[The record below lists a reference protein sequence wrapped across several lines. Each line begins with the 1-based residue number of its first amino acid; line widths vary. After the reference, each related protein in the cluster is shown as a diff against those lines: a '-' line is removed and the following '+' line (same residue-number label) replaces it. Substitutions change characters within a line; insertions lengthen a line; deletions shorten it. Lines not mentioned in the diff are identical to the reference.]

1 MNPFRKVWLAAK
13 VKAALGGDMS
23 AIEKI
28 AGWLFKIDIVPSG
41 YLTLIGGWGSILFY
55 LLCLL
60 HVQIPGLGCPDNP
73 VEALMGGLG
82 LIGLGRRGK
91 A

>member
-1 MNPFRKVWLAAK
+1 MNLFRKFWLAANL
-13 VKAALGGDMS
+13 KAALGGNMDALKS
-23 AIEKI
+23 VLS
-28 AGWLFKIDIVPSG
+28 WVFKLNFIPSG
-41 YLTLIGGWGSILFY
+41 YATLIGGWGMVIFY

-60 HVQIPGLGCPDNP
+60 HIQVGNLPCPDNP

-82 LIGLGRRGK
+82 FIGLGRRK